1 MTMCGVNYFPRRII
15 SADSIITT
23 KKKMALAPLLMM
35 GIPAAINA
43 IGGILGIA
51 NESRKLS
58 GGRVRLRHK
67 YRGLPRVN
75 RKGHGLS
82 PMYIARPYVGAGL
95 RQKKKSAVKKRKGKG
110 LLFPAG
116 RGLSSMYI
124 ARPYVGAGLRK
135 TPVRKYHK
143 KGGALR
149 YVRRRVSRGKGMLT
163 PGNPGA
169 ALLKQLVMPSTSAF
183 IGKPYI
189 KGPVEGPLPHPTK
202 TMINIPPT
210 LEFPGSPFV
219 KPIRPKY
226 PGKPQSPYY
235 PDPNAISYAP
245 LIPYTGGKITKR
257 ILRKRLYGRGV
268 VADTLGKI
276 PILGAILSPI
286 ARALG
291 GKIKKQKKTYRKKGK
306 RGGLLYPVGRGMS
319 PMYISRPYVGA
330 GLGKKKVVRRKGGR
344 HGNMHSMSTTIRKIL
359 SGGALVPRKGYY
371 RTGPSGKRVHVRPTV
386 VRKSYGGKG
395 GYLPYTWGPNII
407 RC

>member
-1 MTMCGVNYFPRRII
+1 
-15 SADSIITT
+15 
-23 KKKMALAPLLMM
+23 MALAPLLMM

-51 NESRKLS
+51 NESRKLG
-58 GGRVRLRHK
+58 GGRVRLRNK
-67 YRGLPRVN
+67 YRGLPRTN

-95 RQKKKSAVKKRKGKG
+95 RQKKKSAVKKRKGRG

-116 RGLSSMYI
+116 RGLSPMYI
-124 ARPYVGAGLRK
+124 ARPYVGAGLKLLKGRK
-135 TPVRKYHK
+135 SSVRKYHK
-143 KGGALR
+143 KGGAIR
-149 YVRRRVSRGKGMLT
+149 YVSRYGRISRGKGMLT
-163 PGNPGA
+163 PGNPAA

-183 IGKPYI
+183 IGRPYI

-202 TMINIPPT
+202 TIIDVSSN
-210 LEFPGSPFV
+210 LGFPGSLFI
-219 KPIRPKY
+219 KPIPPKY
-226 PGKPQSPYY
+226 PGKPECV
-235 PDPNAISYAP
+235 
-245 LIPYTGGKITKR
+245 YTGGKITKR

-291 GKIKKQKKTYRKKGK
+291 GKIKKQKNTYRKKGK
-306 RGGLLYPVGRGMS
+306 RGGLLYPAGRGLS
-319 PMYISRPYVGA
+319 PMYITRPYVGA
-330 GLGKKKVVRRKGGR
+330 GLRKKKAVRRKGGR

-359 SGGALVPRKGYY
+359 SGGALIPRKGYY